1 MRIAEISR
9 WCRVMTAALAVISVV
24 GPMALGQ
31 IGLAGENVHSLSG
44 PRAGAFQEARVT
56 PEQQKAIDAYVAELK
71 RVNTTQRTSLENLLL
86 AAYRVESVLMYPA
99 APQEPRRPA
108 VDELSPEELQRIRD
122 QLNGVDIHVGDTVS
136 VMPDREFFLWRAKS
150 NGGSVDVEFFALLN
164 RAYPPSGWPVWIER
178 TGAETGCVDFTSGE
192 LVDLLQHGGG
202 SSPPT
207 PAATRRRSPESFAK
221 WKTTCSPTTADCVHR
236 IRTWL
241 RGSSSG
247 FLACC
252 PGIH

>member
-1 MRIAEISR
+1 MPART
-9 WCRVMTAALAVISVV
+9 CTAFLDREQE
-24 GPMALGQ
+24 PF
-31 IGLAGENVHSLSG
+31 
-44 PRAGAFQEARVT
+44 REARVA

-164 RAYPPSGWPVWIER
+164 RA
-178 TGAETGCVDFTSGE
+178 
-192 LVDLLQHGGG
+192 
-202 SSPPT
+202 
-207 PAATRRRSPESFAK
+207 
-221 WKTTCSPTTADCVHR
+221 
-236 IRTWL
+236 
-241 RGSSSG
+241 
-247 FLACC
+247 
-252 PGIH
+252 